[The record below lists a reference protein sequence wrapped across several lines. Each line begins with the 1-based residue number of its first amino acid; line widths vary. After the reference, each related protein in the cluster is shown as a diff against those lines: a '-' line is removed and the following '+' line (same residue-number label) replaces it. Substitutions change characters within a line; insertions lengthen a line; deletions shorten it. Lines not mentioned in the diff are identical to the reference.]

1 MNLALFDFDGTITT
15 HDTYTKFVLSHT
27 TTFRLVCGATILT
40 PFIILYKCKLLPSS
54 LLRILITKTA
64 FKGVKVNTLTSRAKK
79 YANEYLPTVMRNE
92 MLEKIKAH
100 QKNGD
105 RVIIVSASLSPYLVH
120 WSSNMGVE
128 LICSELEEK
137 DGKFTGTYVNGD
149 CSGKR
154 KVVNIKKLVDLSS
167 FENIIAYGD
176 TKEDLEMLA
185 LANVKFYRGV
195 MM

>member
-1 MNLALFDFDGTITT
+1 M
-15 HDTYTKFVLSHT
+15 V
-27 TTFRLVCGATILT
+27 
-40 PFIILYKCKLLPSS
+40 
-54 LLRILITKTA
+54 
-64 FKGVKVNTLTSRAKK
+64 
-79 YANEYLPTVMRNE
+79 
-92 MLEKIKAH
+92 EKIKAH

-105 RVIIVSASLSPYLVH
+105 RVIVVSASLSTYLVH

-154 KVVNIKKLVDLSS
+154 KVVNIKKHVDLSS

-185 LANVKFYRGV
+185 LANIKFYRGV